1 VDIRE
6 RRTPLR
12 HGYFSNCAKLVEI
25 EVAAGDLRASRN
37 FPSMTSR
44 DSDSI
49 WTRTFALLCLAQVF
63 GYAQHFMLQ
72 PALPLY
78 ITQLGGTPFTVGVV
92 LASFAVTSVIVR
104 PLMGHWADRWGEAKV
119 MLYGTLLQGGSVLIC
134 LFPMTSITM
143 FANGLRGIGWA
154 GLNAGGYSMLA
165 LTAPLSRRGEAA
177 GYYSGVQNSASI
189 FFPAVA
195 LWLIDAPFGGYAAV
209 FLSAAALA
217 LIGSG
222 LAQVLS
228 SSVAR
233 ASAMAPPSA
242 APWWRDLFSLIERDV
257 LLPSSLH
264 FFLQLTMPAITSFI
278 VLYAGAIGI
287 TGIGSFYIVSGIT
300 SMLARPLLGR
310 LSDKLGRARS
320 LAVAFAF
327 QAMVLSLIVTVSKL
341 PALLIC
347 GMVYV
352 LTVAIGSSTTLALA
366 MERANPQ
373 HRGRSMASFSI
384 AYPLSYG
391 VGGLFAGGAVDLFGF
406 TWMYLIMAA
415 LSILGLFVTVANWSK
430 IG

>member
-1 VDIRE
+1 M
-6 RRTPLR
+6 P
-12 HGYFSNCAKLVEI
+12 
-25 EVAAGDLRASRN
+25 
-37 FPSMTSR
+37 PS
-44 DSDSI
+44 DSDTI

-78 ITQLGGTPFTVGVV
+78 VTQLGGTPFTVGLV

-104 PLMGHWADRWGEAKV
+104 PLMGHWADRWGEAKI
-119 MLYGTLLQGGSVLIC
+119 MSYGMLLQALSVLIC
-134 LFPMTSITM
+134 LFPMPKITM
-143 FANGLRGIGWA
+143 LANGFRGIGWA

-165 LTAPLSRRGEAA
+165 FTAPLSRRGEAA

-189 FFPAVA
+189 FFPAIA
-195 LWLIDAPFGGYAAV
+195 IGLIEAPLGGYSMV
-209 FLSAAALA
+209 FFSAAALA
-217 LIGSG
+217 FIGSG

-228 SSVAR
+228 RGVV
-233 ASAMAPPSA
+233 SATPAAPAQSA
-242 APWWRDLFSLIERDV
+242 APWWRELFNLIERDV

-264 FFLQLTMPAITSFI
+264 FCLQLTMPAITSFI
-278 VLYAGAIGI
+278 VLYAGAIGLA
-287 TGIGSFYIVSGIT
+287 GIGSFYVVSGIT
-300 SMLARPLLGR
+300 SLFARPLLGKA
-310 LSDKLGRARS
+310 SDKLGRARS
-320 LAVAFAF
+320 LAVAFVC
-327 QAMVLSLIVTVSKL
+327 QAIALSLIVTVSSL

-347 GMVYV
+347 GMIYV

-366 MERANPQ
+366 MERANPR

-391 VGGLFAGGAVDLFGF
+391 VGGLLAGAAVDLFGF

-415 LSILGLFVTVANWSK
+415 LSAVGLIVTLANWSK

>member
-1 VDIRE
+1 M
-6 RRTPLR
+6 TP
-12 HGYFSNCAKLVEI
+12 S
-25 EVAAGDLRASRN
+25 
-37 FPSMTSR
+37 
-44 DSDSI
+44 DSDTI

-78 ITQLGGTPFTVGVV
+78 VTQLGGTPFTVGLV

-104 PLMGHWADRWGEAKV
+104 PLMGHWADRWGEAKI
-119 MLYGTLLQGGSVLIC
+119 MSCGMLLQALSVLIC
-134 LFPMTSITM
+134 LFPMPKITM
-143 FANGLRGIGWA
+143 LANGFRGIGWA

-165 LTAPLSRRGEAA
+165 FTAPLSRRGEAA

-189 FFPAVA
+189 FFPAIA
-195 LWLIDAPFGGYAAV
+195 IWLIEAPLGGYSMV

-217 LIGSG
+217 FIGSG

-228 SSVAR
+228 CSVV
-233 ASAMAPPSA
+233 SATPATPVQSA
-242 APWWRDLFSLIERDV
+242 APWWRELFNLIERDV

-264 FFLQLTMPAITSFI
+264 FCLQLTMPAITSFI
-278 VLYAGAIGI
+278 VLYAGEIGLA
-287 TGIGSFYIVSGIT
+287 GIGSFYVVSGIT
-300 SMLARPLLGR
+300 SLFARPLLGKA
-310 LSDKLGRARS
+310 SDKLGRARS
-320 LAVAFAF
+320 LAVAFVC
-327 QAMVLSLIVTVSKL
+327 QAIALSLIVTVSSL

-347 GMVYV
+347 GMIYV

-366 MERANPQ
+366 MERANPR

-391 VGGLFAGGAVDLFGF
+391 VGGLLAGGAVDLFGF
-406 TWMYLIMAA
+406 TWMYLIMAG
-415 LSILGLFVTVANWSK
+415 LSAVGLIVTLANWSK

>member
-1 VDIRE
+1 
-6 RRTPLR
+6 
-12 HGYFSNCAKLVEI
+12 
-25 EVAAGDLRASRN
+25 
-37 FPSMTSR
+37 MTR
-44 DSDSI
+44 PNSDSI
-49 WTRTFALLCLAQVF
+49 WTRTFALLCLAQIF

-92 LASFAVTSVIVR
+92 LASFAVTSVIIR
-104 PLMGHWADRWGEAKV
+104 PVMGHWADRWGEAQV
-119 MLYGTLLQGGSVLIC
+119 MLYGMLLQGASVLLC
-134 LFPMTSITM
+134 LFPMTGMTM
-143 FANGLRGIGWA
+143 LANGLRGIGWA

-177 GYYSGVQNSASI
+177 GYYSGAQNSASI

-217 LIGSG
+217 LLGSG
-222 LAQVLS
+222 LARLLS
-228 SSVAR
+228 SGVAR
-233 ASAMAPPSA
+233 PTTTLAHSS

-278 VLYAGAIGI
+278 VLYAGANGI
-287 TGIGSFYIVSGIT
+287 TGIGSFYVVSGVT
-300 SMLARPLLGR
+300 SMLARPLLGK
-310 LSDKLGRARS
+310 LSDKLGHARS

-327 QAMVLSLIVTVSKL
+327 QAVALSVIVTVTSL
-341 PALLIC
+341 AALLIC

-406 TWMYLIMAA
+406 TWMYLIMAG
-415 LSILGLFVTVANWSK
+415 LSIVGLSVTVANWSK

>member
-1 VDIRE
+1 
-6 RRTPLR
+6 
-12 HGYFSNCAKLVEI
+12 
-25 EVAAGDLRASRN
+25 
-37 FPSMTSR
+37 
-44 DSDSI
+44 
-49 WTRTFALLCLAQVF
+49 
-63 GYAQHFMLQ
+63 MLQ

-78 ITQLGGTPFTVGVV
+78 ITELGGTPFTVGIV

-119 MLYGTLLQGGSVLIC
+119 MLYGMALQGASVLIC
-134 LFPMTSITM
+134 LFPMTGITM
-143 FANGLRGIGWA
+143 LANGLRGIGWA

-165 LTAPLSRRGEAA
+165 VTAPLSRRGEAA

-195 LWLIDAPFGGYAAV
+195 LWLIDAPSGGYAAV

-217 LIGSG
+217 FAGSG
-222 LAQVLS
+222 VAQFLS
-228 SSVAR
+228 NSVAR
-233 ASAMAPPSA
+233 PGVVAPHSSNPQ
-242 APWWRDLFSLIERDV
+242 WRDLFSLLERDV

-300 SMLARPLLGR
+300 SMLARPLLGKV
-310 LSDKLGRARS
+310 SDRLGRVRS

-327 QAMVLSLIVTVSKL
+327 QALALGAIVAAASL

-347 GMVYV
+347 GMIYV
-352 LTVAIGSSTTLALA
+352 LTIAIGSSTTLALA

-391 VGGLFAGGAVDLFGF
+391 VGGLLAGAAVDLFGF
-406 TWMYLIMAA
+406 TVMYLIMAG
-415 LSILGLFVTVANWSK
+415 LSILGLLITVANWSK
-430 IG
+430 VG

>member
-1 VDIRE
+1 LLLKRDPA
-6 RRTPLR
+6 TNP
-12 HGYFSNCAKLVEI
+12 GKLFHTMT
-25 EVAAGDLRASRN
+25 AANR
-37 FPSMTSR
+37 
-44 DSDSI
+44 DSI

-78 ITQLGGTPFTVGVV
+78 ITELGGTPFTVGIV

-119 MLYGTLLQGGSVLIC
+119 MLYGMALQGASVLIC
-134 LFPMTSITM
+134 LFPLTGVTM
-143 FANGLRGIGWA
+143 LANGLRGIGWA

-165 LTAPLSRRGEAA
+165 VTAPLSRRGEAA

-195 LWLIDAPFGGYAAV
+195 LWLIDAPSGGYAAV

-217 LIGSG
+217 FAGSG
-222 LAQVLS
+222 LARFLP
-228 SSVAR
+228 SVAR
-233 ASAMAPPSA
+233 PGVVAPHSSNPR
-242 APWWRDLFSLIERDV
+242 WRDLFSLLERDV

-287 TGIGSFYIVSGIT
+287 TGIGAFYIVSGIT
-300 SMLARPLLGR
+300 SMLARPLLGKV
-310 LSDKLGRARS
+310 SDRLGRARS
-320 LAVAFAF
+320 LTVAFAF
-327 QAMVLSLIVTVSKL
+327 QALALGAIVAAASL

-347 GMVYV
+347 GMIYV
-352 LTVAIGSSTTLALA
+352 LTIAIGSSTTLALA

-373 HRGRSMASFSI
+373 HRGRSMASFSV

-391 VGGLFAGGAVDLFGF
+391 VGGLLAGAAVDLFGF
-406 TWMYLIMAA
+406 TVMYLIMAG
-415 LSILGLFVTVANWSK
+415 LSILGLLITMANWSK
-430 IG
+430 VG

>member
-1 VDIRE
+1 M
-6 RRTPLR
+6 P
-12 HGYFSNCAKLVEI
+12 
-25 EVAAGDLRASRN
+25 
-37 FPSMTSR
+37 PS
-44 DSDSI
+44 DSDTI

-78 ITQLGGTPFTVGVV
+78 VTQLGGTPFTVGLV

-104 PLMGHWADRWGEAKV
+104 PLMGHWADRWGEAKI
-119 MLYGTLLQGGSVLIC
+119 MSYGMLLQAFSVLIC
-134 LFPMTSITM
+134 LFPMPKITM
-143 FANGLRGIGWA
+143 LANGFRGIGWA

-165 LTAPLSRRGEAA
+165 FTAPLSRRGEAA

-189 FFPAVA
+189 FFPAIA
-195 LWLIDAPFGGYAAV
+195 IWLIEAPIGGYSMVFFSAAV
-209 FLSAAALA
+209 LA
-217 LIGSG
+217 FIGSG

-228 SSVAR
+228 RSVV
-233 ASAMAPPSA
+233 SATPAAPAQSA
-242 APWWRDLFSLIERDV
+242 APWWRELFNLIERDV

-264 FFLQLTMPAITSFI
+264 FCLQLTMPAITSFI
-278 VLYAGAIGI
+278 VLYAGAIGLA
-287 TGIGSFYIVSGIT
+287 GIGSFYVVSGIT
-300 SMLARPLLGR
+300 SLFARPLLGKA
-310 LSDKLGRARS
+310 SDKLGRARS
-320 LAVAFAF
+320 LAVAFIC
-327 QAMVLSLIVTVSKL
+327 QAIALSLIVTVSSL

-347 GMVYV
+347 GMIYV

-366 MERANPQ
+366 MERANPR

-406 TWMYLIMAA
+406 TWMYLIMAG
-415 LSILGLFVTVANWSK
+415 LSAVGLIVTLANWSK

>member
-1 VDIRE
+1 M
-6 RRTPLR
+6 TP
-12 HGYFSNCAKLVEI
+12 SK
-25 EVAAGDLRASRN
+25 
-37 FPSMTSR
+37 
-44 DSDSI
+44 SDSI

-72 PALPLY
+72 PAFPLY
-78 ITQLGGTPFTVGVV
+78 ITQLGGTPSTVGLV
-92 LASFAVTSVIVR
+92 LASFAVTSVIIR

-119 MLYGTLLQGGSVLIC
+119 MLYGMLLQSASVLIC
-134 LFPMTSITM
+134 LLPITQVTM
-143 FANGLRGIGWA
+143 LGNGLRGIGWA

-165 LTAPLSRRGEAA
+165 LAAPLSRRGEAA
-177 GYYSGVQNSASI
+177 GYYSGAQNSASI
-189 FFPAVA
+189 FFPALA
-195 LWLIDAPFGGYAAV
+195 LWLIDAPFGGYSVV

-217 LIGSG
+217 FIGAG
-222 LAQVLS
+222 LALVLS
-228 SSVAR
+228 KNVTRLATTAPQSSD
-233 ASAMAPPSA
+233 
-242 APWWRDLFSLIERDV
+242 PWWRQLFTLIERDV

-278 VLYAGAIGI
+278 VLYAGEIGLA
-287 TGIGSFYIVSGIT
+287 GIGSFYVVSGIT
-300 SMLARPLLGR
+300 SMLARPLLGQA
-310 LSDKLGRARS
+310 SDKLGRARS
-320 LAVAFAF
+320 LAVAFVC
-327 QAMVLSLIVTVSKL
+327 QAIALSVIITVSSL

-352 LTVAIGSSTTLALA
+352 LTIAIGSSTTLALA

-406 TWMYLIMAA
+406 AWMYLIMAA
-415 LSILGLFVTVANWSK
+415 LSILGLVVTLANWSK